1 MKQATNNST
10 NSTNST
16 PETVRAETPRKVTTV
31 EQLREM
37 EQRNANERKARRDAT
52 VDAIRKLYNSDPVKA
67 LAACDFKR
75 NRKESPI
82 LTSFKWT
89 REKMNSDMGIETET
103 ASGDIGFD
111 LCFFAE
117 KANKKEIGKLFDR
130 IAYTATAKPDRA
142 TATDGKKH
150 LDDAREIVRLIGFG
164 IMSDSVNP
172 TTVSIMMNDAR
183 FTTGK
188 GNRQFDRKLAELSIF
203 GFLWA
208 TANNAQTVSAY
219 IRDREQKKAEQAR
232 REQERKARREREQKA
247 KKAKKAKKAT
257 APKKDATPAK

>member
-1 MKQATNNST
+1 MKQTNST

-16 PETVRAETPRKVTTV
+16 PETVRAETPRKIETVTD
-31 EQLREM
+31 LDAM
-37 EQRNANERKARRDAT
+37 KQRNSDARKARHDAT
-52 VDAIRKLYNSDPVKA
+52 ESATRKLYTVDPVNA
-67 LAACDFKR
+67 LYNCDFKR
-75 NRKESPI
+75 NRKESPV
-82 LTSFKWT
+82 LTTYTYFKERRDANGEIVKEET
-89 REKMNSDMGIETET
+89 RAEIPFN
-103 ASGDIGFD
+103 
-111 LCFFAE
+111 LCFFAP
-117 KANKKEIGKLFDR
+117 KSNGKELAKLFDK

-164 IMSDSVNP
+164 VLADSVNP

-188 GNRQFDRKLAELSIF
+188 GNRQFDRKLAELSLF

-208 TANNAQTVSAY
+208 TATQAQTTSAY
-219 IRDREQKKAEQAR
+219 IRDREQKK
-232 REQERKARREREQKA
+232 REQEQKAKERKAKREQEQKA

-257 APKKDATPAK
+257 APKKDATPEK

>member
-1 MKQATNNST
+1 MKQTNST

-16 PETVRAETPRKVTTV
+16 PETVRADTPRKIVTIV
-31 EQLREM
+31 DLDAM
-37 EQRNANERKARRDAT
+37 KQRNSDARKARHDAT
-52 VDAIRKLYNSDPVKA
+52 ENAIKKLYTDDPVKA
-67 LAACDFKR
+67 LYNCDFKR
-75 NRKESPI
+75 NRKESPV
-82 LTSFKWT
+82 LTTYTYFKERRDANGEIVKEET
-89 REKMNSDMGIETET
+89 RAEIPFS
-103 ASGDIGFD
+103 
-111 LCFFAE
+111 LCYFAP
-117 KANKKEIGKLFDR
+117 KANGKTLAKLFDK

-164 IMSDSVNP
+164 VLADSVNT

-188 GNRQFDRKLAELSIF
+188 GNRQFDRKLAELSLF

-208 TANNAQTVSAY
+208 TATQAQTTSAY
-219 IRDREQKKAEQAR
+219 IRDREQKK
-232 REQERKARREREQKA
+232 REQEQKAKERKAKREQEQKA

>member
-1 MKQATNNST
+1 MKQENNST

-16 PETVRAETPRKVTTV
+16 PETVRAETPRKVETV

-37 EQRNANERKARRDAT
+37 EQRNATTRKEQRKAT
-52 VDAIRKLYNSDPVKA
+52 TDAIRKLYNSDPVKA
-67 LAACDFKR
+67 LSSCDFKK
-75 NRKESPI
+75 NRKESPV

-89 REKMNSDMGIETET
+89 REKVNSDREIETET
-103 ASGDIGFD
+103 AVGEIGFD
-111 LCFFAE
+111 LCFFAQT
-117 KANKKEIGKLFDR
+117 ANKKEIGKLFDK

-142 TATDGKKH
+142 TASDGKKH
-150 LDDAREIVRLIGFG
+150 LNDAREIVRLIGFG
-164 IMSDSVNP
+164 VLADSVNP
-172 TTVSIMMNDAR
+172 TTVSILMNDAR

-188 GNRQFDRKLAELSIF
+188 GNRQFDRKLAELSLF

-232 REQERKARREREQKA
+232 REQERKARREQEQKA